1 LSVDLMSDCAY
12 HRRGRDG
19 CVSYAGKRVIVTG
32 ADGFIGSHV
41 VEELIV
47 AGARVTA
54 LAAYNS
60 FDSVGWLGTL
70 ATDLAAN
77 VEIIRGDVRDS
88 AFMMRAIAGND
99 SCFHLAALIAI
110 PYSYAA
116 ARSYVDT
123 NVVGTLNV
131 LEAVRSHGLSR
142 LVHTSTSEVYGS
154 ALVEPMDEQHPLQGQ
169 SPYSASKIG
178 ADMMAEA
185 YARSFGTPV
194 VTLRP
199 FNTFG
204 PRQSERAVIPTIIR
218 QTVDPNCDQIRLG
231 DLTPKRDFTFVTDTA
246 RAFLALGAASDVAYG
261 TAYNSG
267 TGRAVTIEDT
277 VTAVRVICGS
287 DKPVVTEKKRTR
299 PENSEVRALIADPRA
314 LNLATGWRATHSL
327 EQGLSL
333 SIEWWRERLSAGKV
347 RLGLEYMT

>member
-1 LSVDLMSDCAY
+1 MSDCAY

-47 AGARVTA
+47 AGPLVPA

-123 NVVGTLNV
+123 NV
-131 LEAVRSHGLSR
+131 
-142 LVHTSTSEVYGS
+142 
-154 ALVEPMDEQHPLQGQ
+154 
-169 SPYSASKIG
+169 
-178 ADMMAEA
+178 
-185 YARSFGTPV
+185 
-194 VTLRP
+194 
-199 FNTFG
+199 
-204 PRQSERAVIPTIIR
+204 
-218 QTVDPNCDQIRLG
+218 
-231 DLTPKRDFTFVTDTA
+231 
-246 RAFLALGAASDVAYG
+246 
-261 TAYNSG
+261 
-267 TGRAVTIEDT
+267 
-277 VTAVRVICGS
+277 
-287 DKPVVTEKKRTR
+287 
-299 PENSEVRALIADPRA
+299 
-314 LNLATGWRATHSL
+314 
-327 EQGLSL
+327 
-333 SIEWWRERLSAGKV
+333 
-347 RLGLEYMT
+347 

>member
-1 LSVDLMSDCAY
+1 MRTTAEEDRRMSY
-12 HRRGRDG
+12 
-19 CVSYAGKRVIVTG
+19 SGKKVIVTG

-41 VEELIV
+41 VEELIS
-47 AGARVTA
+47 AGAQVTA

-60 FDSVGWLGTL
+60 FDSVGWLGAL
-70 ATDLAAN
+70 PSDLAAS

-88 AFMMRAIAGND
+88 AFMMRAVAGND
-99 SCFHLAALIAI
+99 ICFHLAALISI
-110 PYSYAA
+110 PHSYAA
-116 ARSYVDT
+116 AHSYVDT
-123 NVVGTLNV
+123 NVIGTLNV
-131 LEAVRSHGLSR
+131 LEAVRTHGLSR

-178 ADMMAEA
+178 ADMMVEA
-185 YARSFGTPV
+185 YARSFDTPV

-218 QTVDPNCDQIRLG
+218 QALDPNCDQIRLG
-231 DLTPKRDFTFVTDTA
+231 DLTPRRDFTFVLDTA
-246 RAFLALGAASDVAYG
+246 RAFLALGAASKVAYG
-261 TAYNSG
+261 KAYNSG

-277 VTAVRVICGS
+277 ANAVRTICGS
-287 DKPVVTEKKRTR
+287 NKPVVSEIERIR
-299 PENSEVRALIADPRA
+299 PEHSEVRALIANPNA
-314 LNLATGWRATHSL
+314 IHLATGWRATHSL

-333 SIEWWRERLSAGKV
+333 SIEWWRERFAAKKV
-347 RLGLEYMT
+347 RSGSNYMT